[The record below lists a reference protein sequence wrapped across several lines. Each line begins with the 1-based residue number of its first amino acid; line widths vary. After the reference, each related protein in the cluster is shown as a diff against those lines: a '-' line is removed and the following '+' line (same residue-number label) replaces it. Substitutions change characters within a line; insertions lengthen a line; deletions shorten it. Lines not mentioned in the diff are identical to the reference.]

1 MMKYLRLSSDR
12 YTNNLYEIRSLRE
25 HEMQAIKQ
33 WRNEQMAVLRQ
44 SRILTDEDQRSYYH
58 EIVLPSYN
66 VEHPKLMLFSYYYD
80 GRHIGYGGLTNL
92 DWVNRRAEISYLVE
106 TERSSEEDVAQYT
119 SDFSTFLNLMK
130 HIAFEELDLHR
141 LFTETFDIRPLHIQI
156 LESSGFQFE
165 GRMKEHVRIDDRY
178 VDSLLHGCLTPVR

>member
-1 MMKYLRLSSDR
+1 MKYLQLQQDCYS
-12 YTNNLYEIRSLRE
+12 LLEYEIRSLRE

-106 TERSSEEDVAQYT
+106 TERSSEEDVVQYT